1 MFRNRSANSGVPPQ
15 ARIEDSD
22 REQRTPPSLAKMVAG
37 IAIVNLLVALF
48 FAAFPNLYPN
58 DTQYVSRFTS
68 FVTEFSLPI
77 CTVQLVIVWV
87 VFFIRKP

>member
-1 MFRNRSANSGVPPQ
+1 MFRNRSAHPGVPPQ
-15 ARIEDSD
+15 ERIEDSD
-22 REQRTPPSLAKMVAG
+22 PEQWSPPSLAKMVAG
-37 IAIVNLLVALF
+37 IALVNLLVALF

-58 DTQYVSRFTS
+58 DAQYVSRFTS

-77 CTVQLVIVWV
+77 CTVQLVIVWI

>member
-1 MFRNRSANSGVPPQ
+1 MSHNRSAQSRVSPLEH
-15 ARIEDSD
+15 IEDSD
-22 REQRTPPSLAKMVAG
+22 AKQSSPPSLAKMVAG
-37 IAIVNLLVALF
+37 IAIVNLLVALC

-58 DTQYVSRFTS
+58 DAQYVSRFTA

-77 CTVQLVIVWV
+77 CTVQLAIVWI

>member
-1 MFRNRSANSGVPPQ
+1 MFRNRSAQSRVPSQ
-15 ARIEDSD
+15 TRIEDSD
-22 REQRTPPSLAKMVAG
+22 PKQWGPPSLAKMVAG
-37 IAIVNLLVALF
+37 IALVNLLVALH